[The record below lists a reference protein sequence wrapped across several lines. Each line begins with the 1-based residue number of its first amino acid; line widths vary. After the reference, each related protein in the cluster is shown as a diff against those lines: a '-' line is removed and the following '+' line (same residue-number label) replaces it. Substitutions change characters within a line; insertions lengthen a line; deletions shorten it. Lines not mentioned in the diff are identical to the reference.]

1 MPRSAAS
8 GRVNRSAVRWQR
20 PPTTRIDGHLTRFN
34 LHFVEIGAQVRE
46 HEHTRRDDGDGRR
59 SPSDR
64 RWKRLDER
72 FGLGASKDTV
82 AGRARAKVPRLDLLM
97 KPLRPAG
104 PPANR
109 DVAGSHREPAAQPGH
124 IGLAKRPDLAP
135 RGGPW
140 ATAPTPKL
148 WQLCSLA
155 SGQVVLR
162 SGNIAARVLA
172 PGSAG
177 SGGFSAVLAKSDRS
191 MDLPHSAEWPC

>member
-1 MPRSAAS
+1 MMRAQVCRV
-8 GRVNRSAVRWQR
+8 GRLNRSAELWQH
-20 PPTTRIDGHLTRFN
+20 PPTTRIDDHTTRFK
-34 LHFVEIGAQVRE
+34 LHFVKIGAQVRE
-46 HEHTRRDDGDGRR
+46 HERTQRDDGDGRR
-59 SPSDR
+59 SASDR

-109 DVAGSHREPAAQPGH
+109 DVAGSLREPAAHPGH
-124 IGLAKRPDLAP
+124 IGLAEGPDLAP

-140 ATAPTPKL
+140 VTAARWL
-148 WQLCSLA
+148 RWQLCSQT
-155 SGQVVLR
+155 SGQVVLK
-162 SGNIAARVLA
+162 SGNIAATVTT

-177 SGGFSAVLAKSDRS
+177 SEGFAPFLIRCCGH
-191 MDLPHSAEWPC
+191 LLIGL